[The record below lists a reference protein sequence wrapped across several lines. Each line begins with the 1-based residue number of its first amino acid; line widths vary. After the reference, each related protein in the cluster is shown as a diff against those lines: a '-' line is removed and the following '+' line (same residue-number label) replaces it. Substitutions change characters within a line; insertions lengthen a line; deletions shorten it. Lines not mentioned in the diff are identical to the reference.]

1 MMHRVNCML
10 TDKEYFLLQDILD
23 HTNYDVDEVETFEA
37 LKKALLDG

>member
-23 HTNYDVDEVETFEA
+23 HTNYDVDEAKTFET
-37 LKKALLDG
+37 LRNMLLDG